1 MNAKGL
7 FGALC
12 STRGRIGYVPIEDK
26 ALELH
31 LPYSGACGI
40 LHKLPTA
47 CPDTPYS
54 ETIALLPCMGHEMKT
69 DQRVKF
75 RDVSGDVGLN
85 KASERRRLGEQKR
98 RDLVLPSGPK
108 ASNMI

>member
-1 MNAKGL
+1 
-7 FGALC
+7 
-12 STRGRIGYVPIEDK
+12 
-26 ALELH
+26 
-31 LPYSGACGI
+31 
-40 LHKLPTA
+40 
-47 CPDTPYS
+47 
-54 ETIALLPCMGHEMKT
+54 MGHEMKT